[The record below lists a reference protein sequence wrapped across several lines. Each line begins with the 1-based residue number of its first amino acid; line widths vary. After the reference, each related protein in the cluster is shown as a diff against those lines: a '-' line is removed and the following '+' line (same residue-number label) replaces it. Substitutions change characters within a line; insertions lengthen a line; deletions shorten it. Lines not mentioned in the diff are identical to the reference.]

1 MLCHSDNSGYVQLIV
16 CVQFVC
22 PILPFRLK
30 EKQAVACDSGD
41 YVSAAISMGAIPA
54 EWTCLT
60 SLPDFRELALW
71 FHARSE
77 DSTSV
82 AQAKVRCTTLLSM
95 CRSLVS
101 LLEKKTSVNFQ
112 PLLNHHRIELS
123 DRGSPCV
130 LSGCTK
136 TVRLKTVPNKT
147 RMSSAASLTDL
158 KRPTY
163 RECGEP
169 GRSSKI
175 LRNCARV
182 LIRPSSFSVDGLSG
196 RFTLL

>member
-1 MLCHSDNSGYVQLIV
+1 MNGGYSSRV
-16 CVQFVC
+16 
-22 PILPFRLK
+22 
-30 EKQAVACDSGD
+30 
-41 YVSAAISMGAIPA
+41 
-54 EWTCLT
+54 TCLK
-60 SLPDFRELALW
+60 SLPDFREVTLR

-77 DSTSV
+77 DSASV
-82 AQAKVRCTTLLSM
+82 VKVRCTTLLSM